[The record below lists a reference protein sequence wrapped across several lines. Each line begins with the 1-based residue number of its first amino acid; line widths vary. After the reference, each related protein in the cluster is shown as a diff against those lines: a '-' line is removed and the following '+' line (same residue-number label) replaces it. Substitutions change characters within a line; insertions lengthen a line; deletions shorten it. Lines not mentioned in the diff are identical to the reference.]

1 MVGRKLTGAFFFATA
16 QAFLNQLS
24 NHADETRMRAGRA
37 SSMHSDP
44 VFLTG
49 MFCGII
55 KIVKHFHM
63 IGKKSDG

>member
-1 MVGRKLTGAFFFATA
+1 MVGRKLTGAFFFATI

-24 NHADETRMRAGRA
+24 NHADESRMRARRA

-44 VFLTG
+44 VFLTR

-55 KIVKHFHM
+55 KIV
-63 IGKKSDG
+63 